1 MEERVRAYVLAH
13 GEQALED
20 LRRLCNQPSVS
31 AQRLGLEECALLVKA
46 MLEETGFTVR
56 LFPTPGGAPIVFAEQ
71 RGHSPRTVVI
81 YDHYDVQPPEPLD
94 LWSSPPFTLTVRNGK
109 AFARGVSDDKGCFV
123 ARLQAVKAWRAV
135 YGVLPCTVRWV
146 LEGEEEIGSP
156 YIGEWIARHPDL
168 VQGEG
173 CIWEGG
179 GVNWEGSPTITLGV
193 KGIVYVELVARGAN
207 RDVHSSY
214 GAVVPNPAWRLV
226 GALSTIKGPGERVR
240 IRGFYDRVRRPT
252 RLEREALRR
261 LPREDT
267 LLAESLGIQRFVRGV
282 RGYAFLRRLYL
293 EPSCSICGI
302 WAGYTGPGT
311 KTIVPAEARAKV
323 DFRLVPNQRPEE
335 VVALLREHLRVHGY
349 GDIEVV
355 EHPGGYAPARTPLDS
370 PWVRLVAQAAHDAY
384 GSPAVLVPTT
394 PGSGPMAYF
403 AERGLPVAMAA
414 GVGYPESR
422 IHAPNEN
429 IRLEDYQKAILH
441 MAAILEAVGR

>member
-1 MEERVRAYVLAH
+1 M
-13 GEQALED
+13 
-20 LRRLCNQPSVS
+20 
-31 AQRLGLEECALLVKA
+31 
-46 MLEETGFTVR
+46 
-56 LFPTPGGAPIVFAEQ
+56 
-71 RGHSPRTVVI
+71 
-81 YDHYDVQPPEPLD
+81 
-94 LWSSPPFTLTVRNGK
+94 
-109 AFARGVSDDKGCFV
+109 
-123 ARLQAVKAWRAV
+123 
-135 YGVLPCTVRWV
+135 
-146 LEGEEEIGSP
+146 
-156 YIGEWIARHPDL
+156 
-168 VQGEG
+168 
-173 CIWEGG
+173 
-179 GVNWEGSPTITLGV
+179 
-193 KGIVYVELVARGAN
+193 ELVARGAN